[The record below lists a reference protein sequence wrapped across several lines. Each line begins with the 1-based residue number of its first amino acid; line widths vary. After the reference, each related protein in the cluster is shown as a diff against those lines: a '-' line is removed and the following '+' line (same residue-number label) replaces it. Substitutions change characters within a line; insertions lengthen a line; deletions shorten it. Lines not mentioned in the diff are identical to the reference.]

1 MIVVLTRVGTMT
13 GVFTRCLLKYLTIP
27 NLELSELVKLVIRD
41 VVAIFGE
48 KQSPVGTKQRHNKS
62 NNTLDN

>member
-1 MIVVLTRVGTMT
+1 MP
-13 GVFTRCLLKYLTIP
+13 GVFTSILLKYLTIP

-41 VVAIFGE
+41 MDAIFGD